1 MIFKMHLEKTKD
13 VNSDSNF
20 YISSITERLLTGQE
34 VAECNSLYMRN
45 GILLKAQ
52 TAIKTEV

>member
-1 MIFKMHLEKTKD
+1 MMNMHLEKTKD

-20 YISSITERLLTGQE
+20 YISSITECLLTGQE
-34 VAECNSLYMRN
+34 AAECNSPYMRN